1 MTLQVLIC
9 HLCFQLLFYDF
20 QPHAAQGTAIQT
32 YKAKDQAFS
41 PLVSNRLICGTNA
54 SKIGHMIFWVSNSI
68 HPLEQ
73 IQDSI
78 ELHASIWECSN
89 ILFIRKLEFI
99 LNVHNWVWMGNTCS
113 ATKNMHLILPSWV
126 HKVII
131 SNMLH
136 CTDSGHT
143 AYTEILC
150 KTAKDRDSSSRMR
163 LKSK

>member
-1 MTLQVLIC
+1 MLIC

-20 QPHAAQGTAIQT
+20 QTHAGQDTGIQT
-32 YKAKDQAFS
+32 YKACLTKDQAFS
-41 PLVSNRLICGTNA
+41 LLVPNRVIYGTNA
-54 SKIGHMIFWVSNSI
+54 TKIGHILFWLSNSI

-78 ELHASIWECSN
+78 KLHASICEYSN
-89 ILFIRKLEFI
+89 ILFTRQLEFI

-113 ATKNMHLILPSWV
+113 AIKNMHSWV
-126 HKVII
+126 HKVIL

-143 AYTEILC
+143 AYSEILC
-150 KTAKDRDSSSRMR
+150 KTVKDHDSSGRMR